1 MRLQSVRLCYGLRGI
16 RPIRFEIRFERKT
29 TIRRSLIFNQLFS
42 ENNLVALTFCININ
56 KLYKCKLIQCQL
68 LSNTSA
74 ACITCH
80 LITKWNICISYTLRV
95 KKTCHSIFV
104 HNFDQSQLTCKIL
117 SQVAL
122 HLSPFNYTAW
132 MPIELSSV
140 LRSRQHSI
148 GYGRR
153 FLQVKRPNQQY
164 QSTEG
169 TQRLHNQQK
178 STISIHKHKTQQI
191 P

>member
-1 MRLQSVRLCYGLRGI
+1 MLRFAWYTADSI
-16 RPIRFEIRFERKT
+16 RDSIQTKK

-56 KLYKCKLIQCQL
+56 KLYKCELIQCQL
-68 LSNTSA
+68 LLNTSA

-117 SQVAL
+117 SQVAPRL
-122 HLSPFNYTAW
+122 TTTFPPT
-132 MPIELSSV
+132 
-140 LRSRQHSI
+140 
-148 GYGRR
+148 
-153 FLQVKRPNQQY
+153 QY
-164 QSTEG
+164 
-169 TQRLHNQQK
+169 RLWETVFTGQ
-178 STISIHKHKTQQI
+178 KTQ
-191 P
+191 PTVSKY